1 MVALRGP
8 DSLNL
13 EEQSNFSPETN
24 RQSLAS
30 LYGETIEHLR
40 RKLSL
45 FVWQG
50 FFEPLR
56 PKSFEA
62 GVLTVAAPSAFHRD
76 WVHDHY
82 LLEIVEAASAAH
94 GFDLRVDLVVDEKT
108 ASHKKNSLAFE
119 PPPPKSD
126 ALSLEKKKSNVV
138 PLRLHAASEQA
149 AQNAPA
155 SNFPKINLNPKNTF
169 DAFVPGPSNQMA
181 FAAATSIAEQPN
193 SPYSP
198 LFLFGPAGLGKTHLL
213 HAIAHDALKH
223 RPDLR
228 ILYMSSE
235 QWVNSYVQSIRNRS
249 FEQFRRRFRNGCD
262 ILLIDD
268 IQFLAGKDA
277 SQDEF
282 FHTFNALHEA
292 GKQIIVT
299 SDKYPHEI
307 PGLEERLQT
316 RLSWGLIADIRP
328 PEVETRVAI
337 LQKKAKNSG
346 VDLRPEV
353 AHFLATQSIGS
364 VRELEGALLRLTA
377 FSAITRKELTLASAQ
392 EYLTPVFKRKARS
405 EFTPEDIVSLVEGYF
420 DLKAGVLA
428 SKMRIKQVSFARQVA
443 IYLCRSILSM
453 SLPELGRLFGG
464 RDHSTILS
472 GLRKIEGELKIN
484 IEAQT
489 IVSRIEKKLRG

>member
-8 DSLNL
+8 ESNSLEKINGATQTSDSFNV
-13 EEQSNFSPETN
+13 
-24 RQSLAS
+24 AS
-30 LYGETIEHLR
+30 LYNDTIEHLR

-56 PKSFEA
+56 PVSFES
-62 GVLTVAAPSAFHRD
+62 GVLKIAAPSAFHRD
-76 WVHDHY
+76 WIHDHY
-82 LLEIVEAASAAH
+82 LLEIVEAARLAS
-94 GFDLRVDLVVDEKT
+94 GFDLRVELSVD
-108 ASHKKNSLAFE
+108 
-119 PPPPKSD
+119 
-126 ALSLEKKKSNVV
+126 
-138 PLRLHAASEQA
+138 EQA
-149 AQNAPA
+149 APRPNSSLSFEPKKITSRPRSQAKN
-155 SNFPKINLNPKNTF
+155 SNVIPLHRPGTPTESTIPPPSSDLPKICLNPKNTF
-169 DAFVPGPSNQMA
+169 DSFVPGPSNQMA
-181 FAAATSIAEQPN
+181 FAAATSIAQQPN

-213 HAIAHDALKH
+213 HGIAHDATQR

-228 ILYMSSE
+228 IIYMSSE
-235 QWVNSYVQSIRNRS
+235 QWVSSYVQSIRNRS
-249 FEQFRRRFRNGCD
+249 FDQFRRRFRNGCD

-268 IQFLAGKDA
+268 IQFLAGKEA

-337 LQKKAKNSG
+337 LQKKAETSG
-346 VDLRPEV
+346 IILRPEV
-353 AHFLATQSIGS
+353 AYFLATQAIGS

-377 FSAITRKELTLASAQ
+377 FSTITRKELTLSHAK
-392 EYLTPVFKRKARS
+392 EYLTPVFKKKNRGEMSAT
-405 EFTPEDIVSLVEGYF
+405 EIVSLVENYF
-420 DLKAGVLA
+420 DLKAGILA

-443 IYLCRSILSM
+443 IFLCRSILSM

-472 GLRKIEGELKIN
+472 SLRKIEGELKVN
-484 IEAQT
+484 IETQT
-489 IVSRIEKKLRG
+489 IVSRIEKKLLH